1 MSKYRREVTVHVSVH
16 PFSGDFVMSTLMRC
30 GVGLLMLIGATTV
43 TAEELRLQGAGASFP
58 APLYK
63 RWVVEYQKL
72 HPDVLI
78 DYQSIGSGGGL
89 KMMRERSVDFG
100 GTDQAV
106 SAEELEKQGW
116 IQWPTVAGGIVISV
130 NIPQL
135 GAKSNALRLTG
146 PLLADI
152 YLGKITRWND
162 PAIAAINPD
171 LTMPDLAI
179 TPCFRTD
186 GSGTT
191 YVFTH
196 YLCDVSKE
204 FAQKIGAG
212 KAVRWPVG
220 QGGKGG
226 EGITGPIQQNVGS
239 IGYIEVGYADAN
251 KLPYALLQNRD
262 GKFVTCTTKT
272 VTAAMANAHWTS
284 PADFG
289 KSLVNMPG
297 ADSWP
302 IAAATFILL
311 PRKPAD
317 PKKAEAV
324 LRFFDWCLGEGSK
337 YAGELKYAPL
347 PADVAGLV
355 REQWKR

>member
-1 MSKYRREVTVHVSVH
+1 
-16 PFSGDFVMSTLMRC
+16 MSTLMRC
-30 GVGLLMLIGATTV
+30 GAGLLMLIGATTV
-43 TAEELRLQGAGASFP
+43 TAEELRLQGAGATFP

-63 RWVVEYQKL
+63 RWVFEYQKL

-100 GTDQAV
+100 GTDQAI
-106 SAEELEKQGW
+106 SAEELGKQGW

-135 GAKSNALRLTG
+135 GAKSNLLRLTG

-152 YLGKITRWND
+152 YLGKITRWNA
-162 PAIAAINPD
+162 PAIVAINPD

-179 TPCFRTD
+179 TPVWWSD
-186 GSGTT
+186 GRGSNLI
-191 YVFTH
+191 FSS
-196 YLCDVSKE
+196 YLANASEECR
-204 FAQKIGAG
+204 QKIGVG
-212 KAVRWPVG
+212 KAIRWPVG
-220 QGGKGG
+220 VTCKGG
-226 EGITGPIQQNVGS
+226 EGVTGVVQQTPGAL
-239 IGYIEVGYADAN
+239 GYIELGYADN
-251 KLPYALLQNRD
+251 NHLPYALLQNRD
-262 GKFVTCTTKT
+262 GKFVSCTMKSI
-272 VTAAMANAHWTS
+272 TAAMANAHWTS

-302 IAAATFILL
+302 MVGATFILL
-311 PRKPAD
+311 PRKPTDA
-317 PKKAEAV
+317 KKAEAV
-324 LRFFDWCLGEGSK
+324 VRFFDWCLGEGNP
-337 YAGELKYAPL
+337 YAPELHYAPL